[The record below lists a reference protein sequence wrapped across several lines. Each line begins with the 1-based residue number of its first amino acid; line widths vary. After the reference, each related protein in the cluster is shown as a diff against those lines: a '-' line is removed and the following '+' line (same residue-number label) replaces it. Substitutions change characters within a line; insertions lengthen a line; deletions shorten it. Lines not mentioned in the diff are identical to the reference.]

1 MQLMYALLFAECFI
15 TLVTFVLGMYMV
27 CKVNRSANLKLEKI
41 SPYIPK
47 VKLFTIIDIVHTFF
61 ISLIPVVNFIY
72 ISVACFNLNSVINKA
87 TNETVSMVLDNY
99 LKDCKDKRKKLE
111 ELKELISKLK
121 DME

>member
-27 CKVNRSANLKLEKI
+27 CRVNRSTNLKLEKI
-41 SPYIPK
+41 SPSIPK
-47 VKLFTIIDIVHTFF
+47 VKLFTIIDVTHTLF
-61 ISLIPVVNFIY
+61 ISLIPIVNFLY
-72 ISVACFNLNSVINKA
+72 ISIACFNLNSVVNQA

-111 ELKELISKLK
+111 ELINKLK
-121 DME
+121 DKG